1 MTGPDFIE
9 QYLPLKD
16 ALYRLAFCLLE
27 NGDDASDVVQ
37 ELYVKLWN
45 SRETLDSVHNP
56 KAYSITLMRN
66 LCIDLIRKRKHM
78 EEETLDEK
86 TEPLGSPPDSAVEAR
101 EDMAALSKAMAALSP
116 TQREILQMR
125 FFEDLTYDE
134 ISQRTGKNN
143 LTIRV
148 MISQA
153 RKKLERVY
161 EKNRRY

>member
-27 NGDDASDVVQ
+27 NGEDASDVVQ
-37 ELYVKLWN
+37 ELYVKLWD
-45 SRETLDSVHNP
+45 SRDTLDSVHNP

-66 LCIDLIRKRKHM
+66 MCIDLIRKRKHM
-78 EEETLDEK
+78 EKEALDEK
-86 TEPLGSPPDSAVEAR
+86 SEPLGNPPDSVMEAR
-101 EDMAALSKAMAALSP
+101 ENMAALSKAMAALSS

-125 FFEDLTYDE
+125 FFEDLSYDE

-143 LTIRV
+143 LNIRV
-148 MISQA
+148 LISQA

>member
-27 NGDDASDVVQ
+27 NGEDASDVVQ
-37 ELYVKLWN
+37 ELYVKLWD
-45 SRETLDSVHNP
+45 SRDTLDSVHNP

-66 LCIDLIRKRKHM
+66 MCIDLIRKRKHM
-78 EEETLDEK
+78 EKEALDEK
-86 TEPLGSPPDSAVEAR
+86 SEPLGNPPDSVMEAR
-101 EDMAALSKAMAALSP
+101 ENMAALSKAMAALSS

-125 FFEDLTYDE
+125 FFEDLSYDE

-148 MISQA
+148 LISQA